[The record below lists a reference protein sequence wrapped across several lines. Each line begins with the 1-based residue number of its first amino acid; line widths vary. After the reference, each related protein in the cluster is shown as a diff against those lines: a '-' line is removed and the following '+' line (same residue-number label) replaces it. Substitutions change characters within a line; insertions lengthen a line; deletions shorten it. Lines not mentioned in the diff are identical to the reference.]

1 MGLRNN
7 NILSLLEVKTE
18 DYGERVALGMKNSFG
33 WKEFTY
39 KGIGL
44 LSRKLA
50 HYFINELG
58 TFGNPFRVQTRIRRL
73 RFCINNFRVSYGAF
87 GCQTYK
93 IRVEIHIIRL
103 PAFNNSCF
111 AILFGYGVILT
122 TRIAFIKT
130 YFGY

>member
-50 HYFINELG
+50 HYFINWVCKKVNG
-58 TFGNPFRVQTRIRRL
+58 WQFFPSQNRNTGHAFL
-73 RFCINNFRVSYGAF
+73 R
-87 GCQTYK
+87 Q
-93 IRVEIHIIRL
+93 
-103 PAFNNSCF
+103 
-111 AILFGYGVILT
+111 
-122 TRIAFIKT
+122 
-130 YFGY
+130 